1 MIDTAKRLGKKN
13 SKVFLKIFCFIII
26 LTLIAL
32 CARWVYIK
40 KKKTKV
46 GYFYD
51 ENGNPEEK
59 AKVVYIQ

>member
-1 MIDTAKRLGKKN
+1 LL
-13 SKVFLKIFCFIII
+13 V
-26 LTLIAL
+26 L
-32 CARWVYIK
+32 CARWIYAK
-40 KKKTKV
+40 KKKSKV